1 MYKKY
6 FKRLFD
12 LIFATTIFILF
23 SPICLLLTIFLAIAN
38 KGKPFFFQQRPG
50 KNEKI
55 FRVIK
60 FKTMTDER
68 GEDAKLLSDAD
79 RLTVVG
85 RFVRITSLDEIL
97 QLLNVIKGDMSLI
110 GPRPLLIRYL
120 PYYTD
125 KERIRHSIRPGITG
139 LAQVNGRNTIEWD
152 QRLANDVYYVEKIS
166 FLLDAKIIFLTIK
179 SVLTGKNIVI
189 DPSSVLENFDEQRN
203 NKMSNKL

>member
-1 MYKKY
+1 
-6 FKRLFD
+6 
-12 LIFATTIFILF
+12 
-23 SPICLLLTIFLAIAN
+23 
-38 KGKPFFFQQRPG
+38 
-50 KNEKI
+50 
-55 FRVIK
+55 
-60 FKTMTDER
+60 MTDER